1 MRRARPRANAHAPLA
16 HKKPRKSA
24 IPCEWDCPLV
34 FPVVCVCAETSRVPS
49 PRSFLFFPHVKA
61 GSSSPFSLNLRQA
74 RSVLP
79 PPPLKQWELKEPT
92 GRRSIPVTW
101 TPSTYPPR
109 KRSSRCVPTTP
120 RSRVSSRRFYV
131 FRVFFGR
138 DPPPLTFGARTS
150 IKHLSRNKET
160 RLVPHKIKPHRTA
173 HLIRA
178 SHRIYPPLKTT
189 CIPS

>member
-1 MRRARPRANAHAPLA
+1 MVRKSCRCFFPPSECECTCTSTRTCAFEVLLRRLQCAALDLVRTPTHRSRI
-16 HKKPRKSA
+16 KKPRKSA

-79 PPPLKQWELKEPT
+79 PPPLKQWELKEPP

-131 FRVFFGR
+131 CRVFFGR
-138 DPPPLTFGARTS
+138 DPPSPHFWCAEEYKTS
-150 IKHLSRNKET
+150 I
-160 RLVPHKIKPHRTA
+160 
-173 HLIRA
+173 
-178 SHRIYPPLKTT
+178 
-189 CIPS
+189 